1 MRPDRPLIV
10 SILFLAAGLGL
21 TFGYCDGTVGLNAGY
36 PLSAASFKL
45 CVSTFGPAA
54 IGGPIL
60 TLLGLLLLVWALVC
74 AIFSQFGLGGSSR
87 EHDQDPLRLM
97 E

>member
-10 SILFLAAGLGL
+10 SVLLLAAGLGL
-21 TFGYCDGTVGLNAGY
+21 TFGYCDGTFGLNASY
-36 PLSAASFKL
+36 PLSAASLKL
-45 CVSTFGPAA
+45 SVSTFGPAA

-60 TLLGLLLLVWALVC
+60 TLFGLLLLIWALVC
-74 AIFSQFGLGGSSR
+74 AIFGQLGLAGSSKD
-87 EHDQDPLRLM
+87 HDQAPLRLL

>member
-1 MRPDRPLIV
+1 MKPDRPLIV
-10 SILFLAAGLGL
+10 SVLVLAAGLGL
-21 TFGYCDGTVGLNAGY
+21 TFGYCDGTVALNAGY

-60 TLLGLLLLVWALVC
+60 TLLGVLLLIWALLC
-74 AIFSQFGLGGSSR
+74 AILGQIGLVGSSK
-87 EHDQDPLRLM
+87 EQDQRPLRLL